1 MPHWRLIFTQIY
13 RAYYFSLIRDLESQA
28 RYPGQIQKTNMLLV
42 VFVLLASLC
51 MRIGSVQAEA
61 VRAVYPSANVQFL
74 PAFVALEK
82 GFYRREGLEAEL
94 ISVRNA
100 VTAVQ
105 ALLGNQIHFIFSV
118 GPQMPSIWEGAD
130 IILLAQQ
137 VGRPTFSMMV
147 TPDIPKPADLKGKKI
162 GVRFVCSTFA
172 GTKALLELYKMNSEK
187 EVQYVSIPGSQPK
200 IAAMQQGI
208 IQAALLAPP
217 ADYVALKAGFR
228 RLANLADLFK
238 DTSFSGLAATAKTIK
253 ENPQFVKRMVL
264 AMVRGVL
271 HARDNPEDAV
281 QTMVKHWR
289 MEREVALDAYNLVK
303 EALIPV
309 PTEKGVELMAQWQAI
324 ALNVQPKR
332 PAGEYMDLHFVKEVM
347 SELEKK

>member
-1 MPHWRLIFTQIY
+1 LHVAIAFLAW
-13 RAYYFSLIRDLESQA
+13 FSFGSGSA
-28 RYPGQIQKTNMLLV
+28 R
-42 VFVLLASLC
+42 
-51 MRIGSVQAEA
+51 AEA
-61 VRAVYPSANVQFL
+61 VRAAYPSANVQFL

-82 GFYRREGLEAEL
+82 GFYKREGLDTEL

-147 TPDIPKPADLKGKKI
+147 TPDIQKVTDLKGKKI
-162 GVRFVCSTFA
+162 GVTFGGSTFA
-172 GTKALLELYKMNSEK
+172 GTKAMLELYKMNAEK
-187 EVQYVSIPGSQPK
+187 DVQYVSIPGSQPK
-200 IAAMQQGI
+200 IAALQQGI

-217 ADYVALKAGFR
+217 SDYVALKAGFK

-238 DTSFSGLAATAKTIK
+238 DTSFSGLAATGKTIK
-253 ENPQFVKRMVL
+253 EHPQFVKRMVR
-264 AMVRGVL
+264 AIVRGVL
-271 HARDNPEDAV
+271 HARDNPEDAI

-289 MEREVALDAYNLVK
+289 MERDVSVDAYNLVK
-303 EALIPV
+303 EALQPV
-309 PTEKGVELMAQWQAI
+309 PTEKGVELMAQWQSV
-324 ALNVQPKR
+324 ALNVKPKR
-332 PAGEYMDLHFVKEVM
+332 PVREYMDLRFVNEVM
-347 SELEKK
+347 AEIGQK